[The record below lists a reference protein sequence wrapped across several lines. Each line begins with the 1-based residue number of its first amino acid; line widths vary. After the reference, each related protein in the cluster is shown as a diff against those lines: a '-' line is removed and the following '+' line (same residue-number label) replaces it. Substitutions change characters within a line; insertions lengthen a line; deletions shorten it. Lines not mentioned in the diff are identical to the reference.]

1 MQVHEQS
8 FLYSLDVGVS
18 VYKAVSSS
26 LLPHRGNIK
35 GTPQIALLQRIA
47 FFFFLKCLPALPQ
60 RRHFKQMTL
69 QGASQAILSPNKEH
83 FCRPRFIYD
92 TTF

>member
-26 LLPHRGNIK
+26 LLPHSGNIK
-35 GTPQIALLQRIA
+35 GTPQIALLQRIVP
-47 FFFFLKCLPALPQ
+47 FFLKCLPALLQ